1 MGVDRLAIFQ
11 CCDLCAVLLRDL
23 EALRQFA
30 ILWLDGSDP
39 SDGVSRI
46 LSPYFVGTNIGLG
59 AALLH
64 FGISGGKFRA
74 PFSCRPGNWI
84 ADLQTAIGIGSGC
97 DISFFRRM
105 ENCARRDIRRSS
117 AISAGLGTLW
127 NFCDA
132 ELSAGLEQNSQ
143 CRTIARTA
151 SLPDA
156 LPALFLL
163 ALAALAGC
171 CFRFLYGLRN
181 RGARDRHPML
191 AEPRAT

>member
-64 FGISGGKFRA
+64 SGISGDKF
-74 PFSCRPGNWI
+74 
-84 ADLQTAIGIGSGC
+84 
-97 DISFFRRM
+97 
-105 ENCARRDIRRSS
+105 
-117 AISAGLGTLW
+117 
-127 NFCDA
+127 
-132 ELSAGLEQNSQ
+132 
-143 CRTIARTA
+143 
-151 SLPDA
+151 
-156 LPALFLL
+156 
-163 ALAALAGC
+163 
-171 CFRFLYGLRN
+171 
-181 RGARDRHPML
+181 
-191 AEPRAT
+191 

>member
-64 FGISGGKFRA
+64 SGISGDKFCA
-74 PFSCRPGNWI
+74 AFSCWPGDWI
-84 ADLQTAIGIGSGC
+84 ADLQTAIVTGSSR
-97 DISFFRRM
+97 DISF
-105 ENCARRDIRRSS
+105 
-117 AISAGLGTLW
+117 L
-127 NFCDA
+127 
-132 ELSAGLEQNSQ
+132 
-143 CRTIARTA
+143 
-151 SLPDA
+151 
-156 LPALFLL
+156 
-163 ALAALAGC
+163 
-171 CFRFLYGLRN
+171 
-181 RGARDRHPML
+181 
-191 AEPRAT
+191 